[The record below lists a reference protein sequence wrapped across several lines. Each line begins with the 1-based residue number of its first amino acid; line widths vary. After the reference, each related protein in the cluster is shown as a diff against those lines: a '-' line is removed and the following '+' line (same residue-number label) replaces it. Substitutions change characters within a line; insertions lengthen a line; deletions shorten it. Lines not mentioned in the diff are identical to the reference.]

1 MLGFSEARTLKFF
14 KGLEYIDN
22 SIKQYMLVQLQI
34 QLIHMLINSI
44 KTELLVKNN
53 STVLQFY

>member
-53 STVLQFY
+53 STVLQLY